1 MINLVKNKGVD
12 IINVSSG
19 GVAEASIPLYPGY
32 QLKFAEEIKK
42 GCQLPVIAGGLLT
55 NELMLE
61 EILCNDRADMVFL
74 GRELLRNPYFA
85 LKAAHTLKV
94 DIEWNTSYERAK
106 FR

>member
-1 MINLVKNKGVD
+1 M
-12 IINVSSG
+12 
-19 GVAEASIPLYPGY
+19 
-32 QLKFAEEIKK
+32 
-42 GCQLPVIAGGLLT
+42 T